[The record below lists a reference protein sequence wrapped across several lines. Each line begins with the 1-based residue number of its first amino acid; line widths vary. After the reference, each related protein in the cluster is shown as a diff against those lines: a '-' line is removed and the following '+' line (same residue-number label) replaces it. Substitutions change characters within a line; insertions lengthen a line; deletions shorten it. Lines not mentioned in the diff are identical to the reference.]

1 MEYSLVC
8 QKSWNKIYDVDQEAS
23 RRSGIVMQ
31 LPHAKR
37 LSSTCQHQ
45 EPRTALQNTLV
56 AAKAMDM
63 PLQRGEALE
72 GIGQEKSVLG
82 RDEQARVAYTDARAL
97 PSGTAS
103 FRGSPYAS
111 GPGISGITRQS

>member
-1 MEYSLVC
+1 
-8 QKSWNKIYDVDQEAS
+8 
-23 RRSGIVMQ
+23 MQ

-63 PLQRGEALE
+63 PLQRGETLE

-103 FRGSPYAS
+103 FGGSHCAP
-111 GPGISGITRQS
+111 GPGIFGITRQS

>member
-1 MEYSLVC
+1 
-8 QKSWNKIYDVDQEAS
+8 
-23 RRSGIVMQ
+23 MQ
-31 LPHAKR
+31 LQHVKR
-37 LSSTCQHQ
+37 VSSSCQHQ
-45 EPRTALQNTLV
+45 EPRTALQDTLV

-72 GIGQEKSVLG
+72 AIGQEKSILG

-103 FRGSPYAS
+103 FRGSHYAP
-111 GPGISGITRQS
+111 GPGISKITRQS